1 MCSKMKKLQFIEFKL
16 ITVFLS
22 FHSAAVS
29 LYQYHNQHKMSVIT
43 LKLGPERIFII
54 IINSCIHPYVWI
66 PTSDLRSH
74 LALAG

>member
-43 LKLGPERIFII
+43 LKLGPERILFII
-54 IINSCIHPYVWI
+54 IN
-66 PTSDLRSH
+66 
-74 LALAG
+74 